1 MTVKVTVKSPDVVY
15 ANLAGLDTL
24 SEWYD
29 FSLYVYFVDSTGN
42 RSTLIYNFTAKR
54 EIYHGLQPYYDNYNF
69 DSGNSVIKISS
80 DDRGDL
86 VITPTKISCGSD
98 VTFDSAKFVVSYS
111 FISSSGCEYVPINTN
126 NYPLYSIQQTEF
138 SAVSIKN
145 VNGLFS
151 VPGYVSCAFLYVHS
165 SKSSLL
171 EITLTS
177 VFTTMVLIE
186 KDSKDTK
193 YTVVQYE
200 LKCTQDPIANWG
212 KALEF
217 TMDDSPAVTLYGSKM
232 IVTPKYQLGIV
243 KFAYMYMCLVD
254 EQGCDMDYPESYTFN
269 VKIAYSLIPRSNFH
283 WKISRLPTNS
293 NVSQMDRIK
302 AVMDLGMSPEP
313 SYFHDSVPSDVM
325 SRIMDGR
332 ALYILIELQ
341 RVDCEFDPSNSTYF
355 YQHVLIY
362 ADSRGTFVKNLHN
375 NAVYPMEDF
384 LQCFSIDFKSKTM
397 KETDTY
403 DKQIIEQFLPC
414 NVVYGTKKVIPV
426 YFYMTSVYTLSFYT
440 NRQYVDDTSIVPVFD
455 DYINFENLYNA
466 VYACEIFVFGARVYG
481 CFKKL
486 NDNTI
491 FCTSDVYEFSA
502 HDGNCTSVTI
512 SDQQSPVTAL
522 FEVSRITL
530 DVSILSRPRSIQFKL
545 LLHPDKENINVKKM
559 YIHAHKSDNSL
570 QIDYTYQDFGYN
582 AGLEECVE
590 LHVYLKRFP
599 LLQPTKENTIAIAAY
614 FTDQEYSK
622 TMPSKIHSILAIV
635 KTKQTHDD
643 GTEKDV
649 MLCMLFANSRIHV
662 YYGDAFKESNCIAT
676 TMAMTYKILSSGDT
690 VEVRVLCSG
699 SEKVLSI
706 TNDGICTY
714 YPDVDMF
721 FNHGTLKTSGTDITL
736 MYK

>member
-1 MTVKVTVKSPDVVY
+1 MTVRIKVTSPEVVY

-42 RSTLIYNFTAKR
+42 SSTLIYNFTAER
-54 EIYHGLQPYYDNYNF
+54 EIYHGLQPYYDEYSF

-86 VITPTKISCGSD
+86 VITPTEISRGSPY
-98 VTFDSAKFVVSYS
+98 TFSHAIFVVSYS
-111 FISSSGCEYVPINTN
+111 FISSNGCEYVPINTA
-126 NYPLYSIQQTEF
+126 NYPLYSIQQPEF
-138 SAVSIKN
+138 SAVRIKD

-151 VPGYVSCAFLYVHS
+151 VTGYVINAFLFVNS

-171 EITLTS
+171 EVSLSRSVTS
-177 VFTTMVLIE
+177 MRLVEHNSEV
-186 KDSKDTK
+186 TK
-193 YTVVQYE
+193 YMYVQSG

-217 TMDDSPAVTLYGSKM
+217 TMDNSPAVTLHGNKM

-254 EQGCDMDYPESYTFN
+254 EQGCDMDYTESYTFD
-269 VKIAYSLIPRSNFH
+269 VEIAYSLIPSSNFH

-341 RVDCEFDPSNSTYF
+341 RVDCGFDPSNSTYF
-355 YQHVLIY
+355 YQHTLIY

-384 LQCFSIDFKSKTM
+384 LQCFSIDFKSNTM

-403 DKQIIEQFLPC
+403 DKQIMEQFLPC

-426 YFYMTSVYTLSFYT
+426 YFYMTSMYTVSFYT
-440 NRQYVDDTSIVPVFD
+440 NRQYVDDASIVPLFD

-466 VYACEIFVFGARVYG
+466 FYVNEMFVFGARVYG
-481 CFKKL
+481 RFKKQD
-486 NDNTI
+486 DNTI
-491 FCTSDVYEFSA
+491 WCISDVYEFSA
-502 HDGNCTSVTI
+502 HDGKCTSVTV

-522 FEVSRITL
+522 FDVSRITL
-530 DVSILSRPRSIQFKL
+530 DVSILLSPRSIQLKL
-545 LLHPDKENINVKKM
+545 LFYPYKNNTNVKRT
-559 YIHAHKSDNSL
+559 YIHAHKSGSSL
-570 QIDYTYQDFGYN
+570 QIDYTYQNFGYN
-582 AGLEECVE
+582 AGLEECDN
-590 LHVYLKRFP
+590 LYVYLKRLP
-599 LLQPTKENTIAIAAY
+599 LLQPTKENTIAITAY
-614 FTDQEYSK
+614 FTDQEYSN
-622 TMPSKIHSILAIV
+622 TMPSQIHSILAIV
-635 KTKQTHDD
+635 KTKQRHED

-649 MLCMLFANSRIHV
+649 MLCMLFANSHIHV
-662 YYGDAFKESNCIAT
+662 YYGDAFKESNCIPTASGIAYT
-676 TMAMTYKILSSGDT
+676 ISSSGDT
-690 VEVRVLCSG
+690 VDVRVIYSG
-699 SEKVLSI
+699 SQKVLSI
-706 TNDGICTY
+706 ANDGNCTY
-714 YPDVDMF
+714 FPIDMF
-721 FNHGTLKTSGTDITL
+721 FNHDTLTASGTDITL